1 MGDWRD
7 MDAAFAAIDGV
18 SAERD
23 VRMER
28 RTTLRVGGP
37 ADLFVRV
44 TRRSALP
51 CVLALLK
58 AEGTPWMAV
67 GAGSNLLV
75 TDEGIEGVVLMLG
88 GEFGTVDVADAEAP
102 GRATLEAGASAWLPM
117 VVGTAERGDLS
128 GLDGLT
134 GIPGTLGGAVVM
146 NAGTRHGEL
155 SGALLDCTIA
165 SASGEGRV
173 AVESLGF
180 AYRTS
185 RLPAGSV
192 VVSARFSLA
201 QGRTDAD
208 RAAAADIR
216 GNRLRVQPPGAGT
229 AGSFFR
235 NPDAAHTA
243 GRLIDAAGLKGLR
256 RGGAIVSPVHANFLT
271 NAGGATASDLLELAE
286 TVVRTVQESAGYS
299 LVPEV
304 RVVGRGAASWRE
316 RLAAAAAGPQVHA
329 TEG

>member
-1 MGDWRD
+1 MRDWRD
-7 MDAAFAAIDGV
+7 MDAAFAAVEGV

-44 TRRSALP
+44 TRRAALP
-51 CVLALLK
+51 CVLALLES
-58 AEGTPWMAV
+58 EGTPWMAI

-75 TDEGIEGVVLMLG
+75 TDGGIEGVALMLG
-88 GEFGTVDVADAEAP
+88 GEFGTVDVADEGVA

-117 VVGTAERGDLS
+117 VVGTAERADLS

-155 SGALLDCTIA
+155 AGSLVDCRIATPAGEAQFAAGA
-165 SASGEGRV
+165 
-173 AVESLGF
+173 LGF

-185 RLPAGSV
+185 RLPAGGV

-201 QGRTDAD
+201 RGRTEAD
-208 RAAAADIR
+208 RFAAADIR
-216 GNRLRVQPPGAGT
+216 GNRERVQPPGAGT

-243 GRLIDAAGLKGLR
+243 GRLIDGAGLKGLR
-256 RGGAIVSPVHANFLT
+256 KGGAVVSPVHANFLS
-271 NAGGATASDLLELAE
+271 NAGGATASEMLELAE
-286 TVVRTVQESAGYS
+286 TVVRAVRDTTGFG

-304 RVVGRGAASWRE
+304 RVVGRGAEAWRE
-316 RLAAAAAGPQVHA
+316 RLAVAASGTRAS
-329 TEG
+329 EG